1 MRAAASFLGARP
13 CLSLSPGNEAEPPR
27 CRPVLPRRPL
37 SEHRRPPRARP
48 GRPPPP
54 RRSPAAHASLW
65 PGAGKEEPPA
75 PAPSSAG
82 SGRSEAGERG
92 ATERLRAAP
101 GEGKQAPGRRCLV
114 PRFVPASVTSVEAA
128 GEGREEEEGGK
139 GGGGGEGEGGGGAEA
154 EAEPGGGRRKA
165 GRGSHGGAARPG
177 LRRAGRG
184 KGAPRRPRGVP
195 GAVPR
200 LLTGTPKGV
209 PRAVGPLRG
218 FFTAPRGCVVPS
230 PRWVSPH
237 TPSVGVPSQPLWVS
251 LKATSRWAGPP
262 LRPPVCPLRGCRAPQ
277 QAAGD
282 GPAAIS
288 SPPPHSHPSPSP
300 APRGE
305 TEARSWGGTQ
315 RNYEGGETLVGEIW
329 AVWAGGVI
337 PTAGGGTGC
346 ALRAVPAQTRLR
358 FHKLYPKEGFRLC
371 EEGALRLSPSATAG
385 EPQSC
390 PHQLCLGFGIPS

>member
-177 LRRAGRG
+177 LRRARRG

-218 FFTAPRGCVVPS
+218 FFTAPRGPS
-230 PRWVSPH
+230 VSPPAGCPL
-237 TPSVGVPSQPLWVS
+237 TPPLWVS
-251 LKATSRWAGPP
+251 PRSLCGCPSKPPHGGQGPP
-262 LRPPVCPLRGCRAPQ
+262 YDPQFVPSVGAEPPGRQRAM
-277 QAAGD
+277 G
-282 GPAAIS
+282 
-288 SPPPHSHPSPSP
+288 PPPSPRLP
-300 APRGE
+300 LAPVLPHLLLP
-305 TEARSWGGTQ
+305 
-315 RNYEGGETLVGEIW
+315 EGKLRHG
-329 AVWAGGVI
+329 
-337 PTAGGGTGC
+337 AGGGHREIMREVRPWLGRFGQSGLVGSYPQQGV
-346 ALRAVPAQTRLR
+346 ALGVL
-358 FHKLYPKEGFRLC
+358 
-371 EEGALRLSPSATAG
+371 
-385 EPQSC
+385 
-390 PHQLCLGFGIPS
+390 